1 MKKVLITVFSIIFLL
16 LALFFI
22 KNFSQNL
29 QSKLAIIKIEGVISN
44 YTNIVKK
51 IGIAKND
58 NSIKAVVILVDSPG
72 GAVGASQEI
81 YRAIEKLR
89 EKKPVVVSMGN
100 VAASGGYY
108 ISAPANVIYA
118 NPGTITGS
126 IGVIIQHIN
135 INELLNKVG
144 VKMENI
150 KSGKNKDI
158 LYPNN
163 ELSPEQKK
171 LLEETIKDVY
181 EQFLDAIVKYRPIK
195 KDELRKFADGR
206 VFSGRQALKLKLV
219 DKLGNIQDAID
230 EARKLA
236 GLEKGS
242 FEVIELKDE
251 KSFLDELLGSE
262 IKAKLN
268 SLLKTDVGIYYLIS
282 FWQVS

>member
-282 FWQVS
+282 F

>member
-1 MKKVLITVFSIIFLL
+1 MKKILISIVVIVSILFLL
-16 LALFFI
+16 VFVKGFN
-22 KNFSQNL
+22 KNL
-29 QSKLAIIKIEGVISN
+29 KPKLAIIKIEGVISS
-44 YTNIVKK
+44 YTDIVKK

-58 NSIKAVVILVDSPG
+58 DSIKAVVILVDSPG

-135 INELLNKVG
+135 INGLLNKIG
-144 VKMENI
+144 IKMENI

-163 ELSPEQKK
+163 ELTSEQKK
-171 LLEETIKDVY
+171 LIEETIKDVY

-242 FEVIELKDE
+242 FEVIELKD
-251 KSFLDELLGSE
+251 KRSFLDELLGSE
-262 IKAKLN
+262 VKVKLN
-268 SLLKTDVGIYYLIS
+268 NLLKTYVGIYYLMS
-282 FWQVS
+282 F